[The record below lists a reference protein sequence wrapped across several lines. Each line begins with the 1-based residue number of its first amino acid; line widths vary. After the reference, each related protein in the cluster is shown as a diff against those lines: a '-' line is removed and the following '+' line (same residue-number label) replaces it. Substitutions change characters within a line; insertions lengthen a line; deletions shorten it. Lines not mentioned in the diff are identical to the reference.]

1 MPEHKT
7 DEDKQAFLDAYANC
21 GRRTRSCREADIAYR
36 TFTRW
41 LENDPAFA
49 EAFAEAQIAFT
60 EDVIETAMIERA
72 VHGTPKGIYHKG
84 AMVGTELQY
93 SDTLLLAL
101 AKANDPNKYKDR
113 SASEL
118 SGPNGIP
125 LEISPETSA
134 ARIAAMLEDAR
145 VRRAL
150 LLPPPDV
157 DPFA

>member
-1 MPEHKT
+1 MADHKT

-21 GRRTRSCREADIAYR
+21 GRRTPACRAADIAYR

-41 LENDPAFA
+41 LTSDEEFA
-49 EAFAEAQIAFT
+49 AAFAEAQIAFT
-60 EDVIETAMIERA
+60 ENVIETAMIERA
-72 VHGTPKGIYHKG
+72 VNGVPKGVYHKG

-101 AKANDPNKYKDR
+101 AKANAPDKYKDR

-118 SGPNGIP
+118 SGPNGTP

-134 ARIAAMLEDAR
+134 ARIAAMLEELR
-145 VRRAL
+145 ERKG
-150 LLPPPDV
+150 LPAADV